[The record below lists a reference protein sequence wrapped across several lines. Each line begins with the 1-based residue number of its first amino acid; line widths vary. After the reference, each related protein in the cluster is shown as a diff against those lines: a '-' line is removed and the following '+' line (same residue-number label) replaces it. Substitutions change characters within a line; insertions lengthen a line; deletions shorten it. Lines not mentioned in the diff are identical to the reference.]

1 VVERYMVFARTD
13 YDEPLEHR
21 GDVEAADDD
30 DAARLA
36 RERYGQDWLEM
47 SLVPASKAYWAARE
61 TEEGETEVQV

>member
-1 VVERYMVFARTD
+1 MVFARSE

-30 DAARLA
+30 DAAKLA
-36 RERYGQDWLEM
+36 KERYGQDWLEM
-47 SLVPASKAYWAARE
+47 SLVPVSKAYWAERE

>member
-1 VVERYMVFARTD
+1 MERYMVFARTE

-30 DAARLA
+30 DAAKRA

-47 SLVPASKAYWAARE
+47 SLVPVSKAYWAERE

>member
-1 VVERYMVFARTD
+1 MEKYFVFARTE

-30 DAARLA
+30 DAAKLA
-36 RERYGQDWLEM
+36 KERYGQDWLEM
-47 SLVPASKAYWAARE
+47 SLVPLSKVYWAERE

>member
-1 VVERYMVFARTD
+1 MERYLVFARTE

-30 DAARLA
+30 AAKLA
-36 RERYGQDWLEM
+36 RERYGQRL
-47 SLVPASKAYWAARE
+47 ARDVARACEQGLLGREE